1 MMTDTDRTRIP
12 LSALKPGQ
20 TGVVRQIAGGHGLL
34 NRLAAMG
41 LMPGMEIRVVR
52 SIGPMLVEVR
62 ANRLVLGRG
71 LVGHI
76 LVEPSHPSRSVP
88 NGAAAEAK
96 AS

>member
-1 MMTDTDRTRIP
+1 MTTATGRTRVP

-20 TGVVRQIAGGHGLL
+20 GGVIRQIAGGRGLL

-62 ANRLVLGRG
+62 SSRLVLGRG

-76 LVEPSHPSRSVP
+76 LVEPSGAGGVKPG
-88 NGAAAEAK
+88 GAAAEAEV
-96 AS
+96 S

>member
-20 TGVVRQIAGGHGLL
+20 TGVVRQIVGGHGLL

-41 LMPGMEIRVVR
+41 LMPGMGIRVVR

-62 ANRLVLGRG
+62 SNRLVLGRG

-76 LVEPSHPSRSVP
+76 LVEPS
-88 NGAAAEAK
+88 AAAGVGPGETPVEAG
-96 AS
+96 A